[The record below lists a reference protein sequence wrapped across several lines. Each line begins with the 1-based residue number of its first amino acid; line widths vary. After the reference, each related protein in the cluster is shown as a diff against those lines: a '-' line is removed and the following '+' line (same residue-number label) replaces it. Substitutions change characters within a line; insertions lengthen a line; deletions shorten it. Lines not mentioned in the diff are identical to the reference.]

1 LAWIGGDAGFA
12 RNLKKHVLQ
21 PQTLLRDSESM
32 FLVQGYGWN
41 SMELNVSLYCVDEYN
56 AFPPTE
62 KEVQVKEIRICIA
75 FWCNWN

>member
-1 LAWIGGDAGFA
+1 
-12 RNLKKHVLQ
+12 
-21 PQTLLRDSESM
+21 M